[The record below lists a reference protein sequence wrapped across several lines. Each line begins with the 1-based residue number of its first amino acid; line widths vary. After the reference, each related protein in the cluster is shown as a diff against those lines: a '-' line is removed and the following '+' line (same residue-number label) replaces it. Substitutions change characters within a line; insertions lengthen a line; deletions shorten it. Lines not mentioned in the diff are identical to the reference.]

1 MGKPLL
7 ALAISGW
14 LAGVF
19 GVLKRLGPIGLF
31 LLGIADSSFLF
42 LPFGNDL
49 LLIALVSAN
58 RDSWIWLLYVVA
70 AAAGSV
76 VGALIVDL
84 LMRKVGE
91 EGLEHFVNERTVSR
105 LRKKLEKHAGR
116 AIFVATLMP
125 PPFPFTA
132 VVMSASALQAPRKT
146 ILASVFF
153 GRLVRFTIEALLA
166 LWVGQRLLSW
176 LDSDYLD
183 YAVYGFLAIAAV
195 GTTLTVRKWVTGRK
209 QWRSGAKRSD
219 DRGDED
225 EGSPDLEAA

>member
-1 MGKPLL
+1 MGKTLL
-7 ALAISGW
+7 AFAISGW
-14 LAGVF
+14 MAGVF
-19 GVLKRLGPIGLF
+19 ATLKRLGPIGVF

-58 RDSWIWLLYVVA
+58 RDSWIWILYVVL

-76 VGALIVDL
+76 IGAFLVDV

-91 EGLEHFVNERTVSR
+91 EGLEYFVDERTIKR
-105 LRKKLEKHAGR
+105 LRGKIEKHAGR
-116 AIFVATLMP
+116 AVFVATVMP

-146 ILASVFF
+146 VLSAVFL

-166 LWVGQRLLSW
+166 LWFGRQLLTW
-176 LDSDYLD
+176 LDSDYVE
-183 YAVYGFLAIAAV
+183 YAMYAFLAIAVV
-195 GTTLTVRKWVTGRK
+195 GTALSIRKWVTGRK
-209 QWRSGAKRSD
+209 KWRSGRTGGD
-219 DRGDED
+219 TPHGDE
-225 EGSPDLEAA
+225 ETTTKKAA